1 MANEPKTL
9 LQMAGASN
17 APPALSESTV
27 VVIDAQREYTDGKLP
42 LTNVQPALDEIGKLL
57 KRARAL
63 QIPVIHIQHQ
73 GKAGGAFGPDT
84 PGFDSPR
91 RRTPHRAKRWY
102 TNRCR
107 THSPRPISRAASP
120 R

>member
-1 MANEPKTL
+1 MAHDPEKWVPVFRRDHAQTNEASMANEPKARW
-9 LQMAGASN
+9 QRAGASN
-17 APPALSESTV
+17 APPPWSDSTV

-73 GKAGGAFGPDT
+73 GKAGG
-84 PGFDSPR
+84 
-91 RRTPHRAKRWY
+91 
-102 TNRCR
+102 
-107 THSPRPISRAASP
+107 
-120 R
+120 